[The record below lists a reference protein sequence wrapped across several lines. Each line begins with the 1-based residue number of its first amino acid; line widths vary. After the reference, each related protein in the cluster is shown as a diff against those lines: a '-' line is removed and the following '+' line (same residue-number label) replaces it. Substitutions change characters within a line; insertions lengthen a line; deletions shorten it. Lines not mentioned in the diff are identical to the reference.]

1 MLGFLLRWL
10 VVSVPTGV
18 IVGKY
23 LKAIQAP
30 PSVEDDQREIAYQ
43 CQRQDRP

>member
-10 VVSVPTGV
+10 VVSVPTGL

-30 PSVEDDQREIAYQ
+30 PSVPDEPRERGYQRQ
-43 CQRQDRP
+43 KQDRP